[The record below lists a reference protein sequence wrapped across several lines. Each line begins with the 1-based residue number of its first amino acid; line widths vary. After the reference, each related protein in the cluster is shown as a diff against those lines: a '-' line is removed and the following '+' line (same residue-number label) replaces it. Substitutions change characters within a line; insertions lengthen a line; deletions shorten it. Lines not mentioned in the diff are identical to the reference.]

1 MVDGRQNGISRGMFL
16 EEMSQLFAN
25 LGCKAA
31 YNLEGGHCAFMTRGA
46 NVISKPYRPG
56 KDISD
61 GIFICESEA

>member
-31 YNLEGGHCAFMTRGA
+31 FMTRGA

-61 GIFICESEA
+61 GIFICEPEA